1 MKLPQDPIFI
11 VGYPRSGTTLL
22 QRLLT
27 TQPGIF
33 SFPETHYFCVIEK
46 QLRYD
51 NAGNILPSCLD
62 MVFEKIH
69 EKIEFRFSF
78 AEENI
83 IRQAVK
89 EKTLSSKD
97 LFEKIIDHLLLDTYP
112 AVGTITSFRWLEKT
126 PNHAHFLEHII
137 QLYPQLQ
144 VLHILRHPV
153 PAIFSRKLKFP
164 FNKETPIIELARRWN
179 RMIKDVEQFKAR
191 FPHHILTLR
200 YEDLLTH
207 LEKELQN
214 ICTFLRLPFD
224 LNTVSQ
230 LKEQKEK
237 STEGFILP
245 SEIWKLE
252 DFRRGM
258 TNTNDEYKN
267 KFSQQDVTDIEA
279 IVGEYMKKYGYE
291 SYAVTNN

>member
-22 QRLLT
+22 QRLLI

-46 QLRYD
+46 RLKYD
-51 NAGNILPSCLD
+51 DAGNMLPSCLD
-62 MVFEKIH
+62 TVFEKIQ
-69 EKIEFRFSF
+69 EKIEFRFPLD
-78 AEENI
+78 EENI
-83 IRQAVK
+83 IRQAVE

-97 LFEKIIDHLLLDTYP
+97 LFEKIIDHLLIGLYP
-112 AVGTITSFRWLEKT
+112 AIESMTSFRWLEKT

-137 QLYPQLQ
+137 QLYPQAQ

-164 FNKETPIIELARRWN
+164 FNKETPVTELALRWN
-179 RMIKDVEQFKAR
+179 RMIKDVEQFKAQ

-200 YEDLLTH
+200 YEDLLIH
-207 LEKELQN
+207 LEKELQH

-224 LNTVSQ
+224 LNTISQ
-230 LKEQKEK
+230 LKEQREK
-237 STEGFILP
+237 PAEGFILA
-245 SEIWKLE
+245 SETWKLE
-252 DFRRGM
+252 DFRRDM
-258 TNTNDEYKN
+258 ANTNDVYKN
-267 KFSQQDVTDIEA
+267 KFSQQDITDIES

-291 SYAVTNN
+291 PYASK